1 MRKKILILATGGTVA
16 SMAGESGLTPV
27 LTGDLILKMVPE
39 VNDLCDID
47 IKQVMNIDSTNMVP
61 SDWVTI
67 ANEVLNYY
75 DKYDGFVILHGTDTM
90 AYSAAALSYLIQ
102 NSKKPIVL
110 TGSQKPISSS
120 FTDAK
125 LNIYQS
131 VLYAIDDYSCNVTLV
146 FQGKAISGTRVKK
159 QRTRSYNAF
168 ESMNFP
174 VIANIIDNRI
184 FRQIKSHSV
193 SSATLDTYDTI
204 SNRVAVLKLIPG
216 LNPHILESFK
226 ENFDAVVLET
236 FGVGGI
242 PSGAYNSFEAAIMD
256 WVHCG
261 KTIIVTTQVPEE
273 GLDLSLY
280 EVGTK
285 YANTDGILEAGDMTT
300 EAIVA
305 KIMWI
310 LGQTKE
316 QKIIKDMFY
325 SVVNYDRGDL

>member
-16 SMAGESGLTPV
+16 SMEGESGLTPK
-27 LTGDLILKMVPE
+27 LSGDLILEMVPE

-61 SDWVTI
+61 DNWITI
-67 ANEVLNYY
+67 AKQVLAYY
-75 DKYDGFVILHGTDTM
+75 DAYDGFVILHGTDTM

-131 VLYAIDDYSCNVTLV
+131 VLYAIDKNSCNVTLV
-146 FQGKAISGTRVKK
+146 FQGKAISGTRVIK

-174 VIANIIDNRI
+174 VIANIIDRRI
-184 FRQIKSHSV
+184 FRQAISRSV
-193 SSATLDTYDTI
+193 EENKLTTYDSI

-226 ENFDAVVLET
+226 EDFDAVVLET

-242 PSGAYNSFEAAIMD
+242 PSGTAHSFENAIMD
-256 WVHCG
+256 WVKSG
-261 KTIIVTTQVPEE
+261 RTIIVTTQVPEE

-285 YANTDGILEAGDMTT
+285 YANVEGILEAGDMTT

-310 LGQTKE
+310 LGQTTDQKRIKE
-316 QKIIKDMFY
+316 MFY
-325 SVVNYDRGDL
+325 TVINYDRGDF